1 MLSLPTFNL
10 QPLQSLGVAH
20 DVTSQIVHDLGA
32 DAPST
37 PAPSAATAAASSSS
51 SSTLLGLPVGRIVAI
66 LLGLMLLAGAI
77 IALTVGSEAAITAAK
92 TAVKAAAL

>member
-37 PAPSAATAAASSSS
+37 PAPSATAAASTSSD
-51 SSTLLGLPVGRIVAI
+51 STLLGLPVGRIVAI